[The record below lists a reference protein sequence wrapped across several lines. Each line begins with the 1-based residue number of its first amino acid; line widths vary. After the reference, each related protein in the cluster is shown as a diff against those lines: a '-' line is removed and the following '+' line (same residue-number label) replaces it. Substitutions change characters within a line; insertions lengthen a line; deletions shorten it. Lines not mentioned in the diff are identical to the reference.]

1 MKRIIPFKLLIL
13 GLLAACVTVNVYF
26 PAAAAEQAADRI
38 IVTVTSQPGGAKSN
52 NETNETAPKKTP
64 PNSRLTPR
72 TDGLMRDGTG
82 TDRLA
87 STDLAPANLV
97 HTVLVPVA
105 PARANVT
112 PAALAHA
119 ALAHANLAHANL
131 VHTVLVPAAPAR
143 ANVTPVALAPA
154 NLAPA
159 ALAVDGS
166 GRPGLAAHSP
176 ATDRPVLLAAA
187 GALLNLLIPAAEA
200 QASPNLD
207 VSDPQIR
214 AVTASMQQR
223 FGDLKKYFDT
233 GVIGL
238 TADGQVTIRDQNAVP
253 LAERA
258 VVARLVAEDNRDRA
272 TLYAE
277 LARANKHPEW
287 ESDIRRTFARR
298 WVERGA
304 QSGWYYQDAS
314 GKWLQK

>member
-38 IVTVTSQPGGAKSN
+38 IDTVTSQPGGAKS

-72 TDGLMRDGTG
+72 TDGLMRDGIG
-82 TDRLA
+82 SDRLA

-97 HTVLVPVA
+97 HTALA
-105 PARANVT
+105 PA
-112 PAALAHA
+112 
-119 ALAHANLAHANL
+119 
-131 VHTVLVPAAPAR
+131 
-143 ANVTPVALAPA
+143 ALAPA

>member
-1 MKRIIPFKLLIL
+1 MKRIIPFKLMIL

-38 IVTVTSQPGGAKSN
+38 IDTVTSQPGGAKSN
-52 NETNETAPKKTP
+52 NENNETAPKKTP
-64 PNSRLTPR
+64 PNSRLTPKA
-72 TDGLMRDGTG
+72 DGIMG
-82 TDRLA
+82 
-87 STDLAPANLV
+87 
-97 HTVLVPVA
+97 
-105 PARANVT
+105 
-112 PAALAHA
+112 
-119 ALAHANLAHANL
+119 
-131 VHTVLVPAAPAR
+131 
-143 ANVTPVALAPA
+143 
-154 NLAPA
+154 
-159 ALAVDGS
+159 
-166 GRPGLAAHSP
+166 
-176 ATDRPVLLAAA
+176 DRPVLLAAA

-223 FGDLKKYFDT
+223 FGDMKKYFDA

-238 TADGQVTIRDQNAVP
+238 TADGQVAIRDQNAIP

-258 VVARLVAEDNRDRA
+258 VVARLVAEDNRDRG
-272 TLYAE
+272 TLYSE

-287 ESDIRRTFARR
+287 EPDIRRTFARR

-304 QSGWYYQDAS
+304 QPGWYYQDSS